1 MVLDV
6 LEHLKT
12 RDTATRER
20 LAKLED
26 PFSVFRCRGIGN
38 CTAYCPKGLNPMK
51 AIGRI
56 KAMLVREQVSLSMS
70 TDKPNAQATRIIH
83 NRRHR
88 DGFGSPYSPVYNT
101 TTYRFPDT
109 GAQREVIEGRKPGY
123 LYTRWGTNPTIQ
135 ELEQGL
141 AALEQAEAGLAF
153 ASGMAAISA
162 TILAH
167 GRQGVVC
174 VGDIYGGTQELLVN
188 HCQPLGIP
196 VTFLLQANEETLEAS
211 LTRPG
216 MLVFCE
222 TPANPTLAITDLRA
236 MARVAQKHSALLA
249 VDNTFASP
257 INQRPLELGADLVV
271 HSATKYLG
279 GHSDLT
285 AGALMASAPLTDT
298 VAAWRK
304 SLGQLLSPETA
315 AMLSRS
321 LRTLPVR
328 IRQHN
333 ENAMAVARAMDG
345 YPGVARVLY
354 PGLPSFPGHN
364 LAGEQMSGF
373 GGMMTIEIAGG
384 GQMATAVADNLQVF
398 LLATSLGGVESLVSQ
413 PSLTS
418 HHAIGQEAREVRGI
432 SDGMLRL
439 SIGLEDS
446 TDLIADLTQ
455 AIDKARGTGKPPFM
469 TQVI

>member
-1 MVLDV
+1 MADN
-6 LEHLKT
+6 H
-12 RDTATRER
+12 
-20 LAKLED
+20 
-26 PFSVFRCRGIGN
+26 
-38 CTAYCPKGLNPMK
+38 PKAP
-51 AIGRI
+51 
-56 KAMLVREQVSLSMS
+56 S
-70 TDKPNAQATRIIH
+70 TRIIH

-88 DGFGSPYSPVYNT
+88 DAFGSPYSPIYNT

-109 GAQREVIEGRKPGY
+109 GAQLDVIEGRKSGY

-141 AALEQAEAGLAF
+141 AALEQAEVGLAF

-167 GRQGVVC
+167 GQQGVVC
-174 VGDIYGGTQELLVN
+174 VGDIYGGTQELLAN
-188 HCQPLGIP
+188 HCRPLGIP
-196 VTFLLQANEETLEAS
+196 VTFLLEANAEDLAAS
-211 LTRPG
+211 LSSPG
-216 MLVFCE
+216 MLVYCE
-222 TPANPTLAITDLRA
+222 TPANPTLAIIDLRA
-236 MARVAQKHSALLA
+236 IARITHEKGALLA

-285 AGALMASAPLTDT
+285 AGALMSSAPLSET

-304 SLGQLLSPETA
+304 NLGQLLSPETA
-315 AMLSRS
+315 ALLSRS

-333 ENAMAVARAMDG
+333 ENAMAIARALDG

-354 PGLPSFPGHN
+354 PGLPSFPGHR
-364 LAGEQMSGF
+364 LAGEQMTGF
-373 GGMMTIEIAGG
+373 GGMMTIEIAGSR
-384 GQMATAVADNLQVF
+384 QTAAAVADNLCIF

-413 PSLTS
+413 PSATS
-418 HHAIGQEAREVRGI
+418 HHAIGRDEREKRGI
-432 SDGMLRL
+432 SEGMLRL
-439 SIGLEDS
+439 SVGLEDPS
-446 TDLIADLTQ
+446 DLIADLQQ
-455 AIDKARGTGKPPFM
+455 AIDKAAASGDPLP
-469 TQVI
+469 

>member
-1 MVLDV
+1 M
-6 LEHLKT
+6 
-12 RDTATRER
+12 AT
-20 LAKLED
+20 D
-26 PFSVFRCRGIGN
+26 H
-38 CTAYCPKGLNPMK
+38 
-51 AIGRI
+51 
-56 KAMLVREQVSLSMS
+56 
-70 TDKPNAQATRIIH
+70 PNAQSTRIIH

-88 DGFGSPYSPVYNT
+88 DAFGSPYSPVYNT
-101 TTYRFPDT
+101 TTYRFTDT
-109 GAQREVIEGRKPGY
+109 QAQLDVIESRKPGY

-167 GRQGVVC
+167 GQQGVVC

-196 VTFLLQANEETLEAS
+196 VTFLLQANAESLEAS
-211 LTRPG
+211 LTKPG

-222 TPANPTLAITDLRA
+222 TPANPTLAIIDLREL
-236 MARVAQKHSALLA
+236 ARVTHEKGGLLTI
-249 VDNTFASP
+249 DNTFASP
-257 INQRPLELGADLVV
+257 INQRPLALGADLVV

-285 AGALMASAPLTDT
+285 AGALMSSAPLSET

-304 SLGQLLSPETA
+304 NLGQLLSPETA
-315 AMLSRS
+315 ALLSRS

-333 ENAMAVARAMDG
+333 ENAMAVAQAMNG
-345 YPGVARVLY
+345 YPGVNQVLY
-354 PGLPSFPGHN
+354 PGLPSFPGHY
-364 LAGEQMSGF
+364 LANEQMSGF
-373 GGMMTIEIAGG
+373 GGMMAIEIAGG
-384 GQMATAVADNLQVF
+384 REAATAVADNLQIF

-413 PSLTS
+413 PSATS
-418 HHAIGQEAREVRGI
+418 HHGIGPEEREKRGI
-432 SDGMLRL
+432 SGGMLRL
-439 SIGLEDS
+439 SIGLEDPV
-446 TDLIADLTQ
+446 DLIADLKQ
-455 AIDKARGTGKPPFM
+455 AIDKAAANLDPDA
-469 TQVI
+469 

>member
-1 MVLDV
+1 MTD
-6 LEHLKT
+6 
-12 RDTATRER
+12 
-20 LAKLED
+20 
-26 PFSVFRCRGIGN
+26 N
-38 CTAYCPKGLNPMK
+38 YPKAP
-51 AIGRI
+51 
-56 KAMLVREQVSLSMS
+56 S
-70 TDKPNAQATRIIH
+70 TRIIH

-88 DGFGSPYSPVYNT
+88 DAFGSPYSPIYNT

-109 GAQREVIEGRKPGY
+109 KAQLDVIESRKPGY

-141 AALEQAEAGLAF
+141 AALERAEAGLAF

-167 GRQGVVC
+167 GQQGVVC
-174 VGDIYGGTQELLVN
+174 VGDIYGGTQELLAN

-196 VTFLLQANEETLEAS
+196 VTFLLQANAEELEAS

-222 TPANPTLAITDLRA
+222 TPANPTLAILDLQA
-236 MARVAQKHSALLA
+236 IAGIVHEKGALLA

-285 AGALMASAPLTDT
+285 AGAMMSSAQLTET

-304 SLGQLLSPETA
+304 NLGQLLSPETA
-315 AMLSRS
+315 ALLSRS

-333 ENAMAVARAMDG
+333 ESAMTVARALDG
-345 YPGVARVLY
+345 YPSVTRVLY
-354 PGLPSFPGHN
+354 PGLPSFPGHE
-364 LAGEQMSGF
+364 LASEQMSGF

-384 GQMATAVADNLQVF
+384 GKTATAVADNLRIF

-413 PSLTS
+413 PAVTS
-418 HHAIGQEAREVRGI
+418 HHDIGTEEREKRGI

-439 SIGLEDS
+439 SIGLEDPA
-446 TDLIADLTQ
+446 DLIADLQQ
-455 AIDKARGTGKPPFM
+455 ALDKATARDETRP
-469 TQVI
+469 

>member
-1 MVLDV
+1 MPTD
-6 LEHLKT
+6 
-12 RDTATRER
+12 
-20 LAKLED
+20 
-26 PFSVFRCRGIGN
+26 
-38 CTAYCPKGLNPMK
+38 YPKS
-51 AIGRI
+51 
-56 KAMLVREQVSLSMS
+56 QS
-70 TDKPNAQATRIIH
+70 TRIIH
-83 NRRHR
+83 NCRHR
-88 DGFGSPYSPVYNT
+88 DDFGSPYSPIYNT

-109 GAQREVIEGRKPGY
+109 EALLDVIEAREPGY

-141 AALEQAEAGLAF
+141 ATLEQAEAGLAF

-174 VGDIYGGTQELLVN
+174 VGDIYGGTQELLAN

-196 VTFLLQANEETLEAS
+196 VTFLLQADEESLEAS

-222 TPANPTLAITDLRA
+222 TPANPTLAILDLRP
-236 MARVAQKHSALLA
+236 MAEIAHEKGALLA

-285 AGALMASAPLTDT
+285 AGALMSSAPLCET

-304 SLGQLLSPETA
+304 NLGQLLSPETA
-315 AMLSRS
+315 ALLSRS

-333 ENAMAVARAMDG
+333 ENAMVVARALDG

-354 PGLPSFPGHN
+354 PGLPSFPGHH
-364 LAGEQMSGF
+364 LASEQMSGF
-373 GGMMTIEIAGG
+373 GGMMTIEIDGG
-384 GQMATAVADNLQVF
+384 RQAASAVADNLRIF

-413 PSLTS
+413 PSVTS
-418 HHAIGQEAREVRGI
+418 HHAIGREQRQKRGI

-439 SIGLEDS
+439 SIGLEDPK
-446 TDLIADLTQ
+446 DLIVDLKQ
-455 AIDKARGTGKPPFM
+455 AIDKATANGGPLP
-469 TQVI
+469 

>member
-1 MVLDV
+1 MTDNYPTAPS
-6 LEHLKT
+6 T
-12 RDTATRER
+12 R
-20 LAKLED
+20 L
-26 PFSVFRCRGIGN
+26 
-38 CTAYCPKGLNPMK
+38 
-51 AIGRI
+51 
-56 KAMLVREQVSLSMS
+56 
-70 TDKPNAQATRIIH
+70 IH

-88 DGFGSPYSPVYNT
+88 DAFGSPYSPVYNT

-109 GAQREVIEGRKPGY
+109 EAQLDVIEARKPGY

-167 GRQGVVC
+167 GQQGVVC
-174 VGDIYGGTQELLVN
+174 VGDIYGGTQELLAN

-196 VTFLLQANEETLEAS
+196 VTFLLQADAEQLKAS
-211 LTRPG
+211 LTTQG

-222 TPANPTLAITDLRA
+222 TPANPTLAILDLRA
-236 MARVAQKHSALLA
+236 IAGIVQEKGALLA

-285 AGALMASAPLTDT
+285 AGAMMSSARLTET

-304 SLGQLLSPETA
+304 NLGQLLSPETA
-315 AMLSRS
+315 ALLSRS
-321 LRTLPVR
+321 LRTLPLR

-333 ENAMAVARAMDG
+333 ENAMAVARALDG

-354 PGLPSFPGHN
+354 PGLPSFPGHQ
-364 LAGEQMSGF
+364 LAREQMNGF

-384 GQMATAVADNLQVF
+384 GAAATAVADNLRIF

-413 PSLTS
+413 PAITS
-418 HHAIGQEAREVRGI
+418 HHDIGAEERENRGI
-432 SDGMLRL
+432 SDSMLRF
-439 SIGLEDS
+439 SVGLEDPA
-446 TDLIADLTQ
+446 DLIADLQQ
-455 AIDKARGTGKPPFM
+455 ALDKATARDKTRP
-469 TQVI
+469 

>member
-1 MVLDV
+1 M
-6 LEHLKT
+6 
-12 RDTATRER
+12 AT
-20 LAKLED
+20 D
-26 PFSVFRCRGIGN
+26 S
-38 CTAYCPKGLNPMK
+38 PKS
-51 AIGRI
+51 
-56 KAMLVREQVSLSMS
+56 QS
-70 TDKPNAQATRIIH
+70 TRIIH

-88 DGFGSPYSPVYNT
+88 DAFGSPYSPIYNT

-109 GAQREVIEGRKPGY
+109 KAQLDVIESRKPGY

-141 AALEQAEAGLAF
+141 AALEWAEAGLAF

-167 GRQGVVC
+167 GQQGVVC
-174 VGDIYGGTQELLVN
+174 VGDIYGGTQELLAK

-196 VTFLLQANEETLEAS
+196 VTFLLQANAEELEAS

-222 TPANPTLAITDLRA
+222 TPANPTLAIIDLRA
-236 MARVAQKHSALLA
+236 MARIAHEKGALLA

-285 AGALMASAPLTDT
+285 AGALMSSARLTET

-304 SLGQLLSPETA
+304 NLGQLLSPETA
-315 AMLSRS
+315 ALLSRS

-328 IRQHN
+328 IQQHN
-333 ENAMAVARAMDG
+333 ENAMAVARALDG
-345 YPGVARVLY
+345 YPGVTRVLY
-354 PGLPSFPGHN
+354 PGLPSFPGHQ
-364 LAGEQMSGF
+364 LASEQMSGF
-373 GGMMTIEIAGG
+373 GGILTIEIAGG
-384 GQMATAVADNLQVF
+384 GEKASAVADNLRIF
-398 LLATSLGGVESLVSQ
+398 LLATSLGGIESLVSQ
-413 PSLTS
+413 PSATS
-418 HHAIGQEAREVRGI
+418 HHDIGKEEREKRGI

-439 SIGLEDS
+439 SIGLEDPS
-446 TDLIADLTQ
+446 DLIADLQQ
-455 AIDKARGTGKPPFM
+455 AIDKAIASDEPLP
-469 TQVI
+469 

>member
-1 MVLDV
+1 M
-6 LEHLKT
+6 
-12 RDTATRER
+12 AT
-20 LAKLED
+20 D
-26 PFSVFRCRGIGN
+26 S
-38 CTAYCPKGLNPMK
+38 PKS
-51 AIGRI
+51 
-56 KAMLVREQVSLSMS
+56 QS
-70 TDKPNAQATRIIH
+70 TRIIH

-88 DGFGSPYSPVYNT
+88 DAFGSPYSPIYNT

-109 GAQREVIEGRKPGY
+109 KAQLDVIESRKPGY

-141 AALEQAEAGLAF
+141 AALERAEAGLAF

-167 GRQGVVC
+167 GQQGVVC
-174 VGDIYGGTQELLVN
+174 VGDIYGGTQELLAN

-196 VTFLLQANEETLEAS
+196 VTFLLQANAEELEAS
-211 LTRPG
+211 LTRSG

-222 TPANPTLAITDLRA
+222 TPANPTLAIIDLRTIA
-236 MARVAQKHSALLA
+236 GIAHEKGALLA

-285 AGALMASAPLTDT
+285 AGALMSSARLTET

-304 SLGQLLSPETA
+304 NLGQLLSPETA
-315 AMLSRS
+315 ALLSRS

-328 IRQHN
+328 IQQHN
-333 ENAMAVARAMDG
+333 ENAMAVARALDG
-345 YPGVARVLY
+345 YPGVTRVLY
-354 PGLPSFPGHN
+354 PGLPSFPGHQ
-364 LAGEQMSGF
+364 LASEQMSGF
-373 GGMMTIEIAGG
+373 GGMLTIEIAGG
-384 GQMATAVADNLQVF
+384 GETASAVADNLRIF
-398 LLATSLGGVESLVSQ
+398 LLATSLGGIESLVSQ
-413 PSLTS
+413 PSATS
-418 HHAIGQEAREVRGI
+418 HHDIGKEEREKRGI

-439 SIGLEDS
+439 SIGLEDPS
-446 TDLIADLTQ
+446 DLIADLQQ
-455 AIDKARGTGKPPFM
+455 AIDKAIASDKALL
-469 TQVI
+469 

>member
-1 MVLDV
+1 MAN
-6 LEHLKT
+6 EH
-12 RDTATRER
+12 
-20 LAKLED
+20 
-26 PFSVFRCRGIGN
+26 
-38 CTAYCPKGLNPMK
+38 PK
-51 AIGRI
+51 
-56 KAMLVREQVSLSMS
+56 
-70 TDKPNAQATRIIH
+70 AQATNIIH

-88 DGFGSPYSPVYNT
+88 DQFGSPYSPIYNT
-101 TTYRFPDT
+101 TTYRFPNTDS
-109 GAQREVIEGRKPGY
+109 QRDVIEGHKPGY
-123 LYTRWGTNPTIQ
+123 LYTRWGTNPTIE

-141 AALEQAEAGLAF
+141 AALEEADAGLAF
-153 ASGMAAISA
+153 ASGMAATSA

-174 VGDIYGGTQELLVN
+174 VGDIYGGTQELLIN

-196 VTFLLQANEETLEAS
+196 VSFLLQANAEDLEAA

-222 TPANPTLAITDLRA
+222 TPTNPTLTVIDLQA
-236 MARVAQKHSALLA
+236 MARITRKKNALLA

-257 INQRPLELGADLVV
+257 INQRPLTLGADLVV

-285 AGALMASAPLTDT
+285 AGALMSSIPLINT

-315 AMLSRS
+315 ALLSRS

-333 ENAMAVARAMDG
+333 ENAMAVASALDG

-354 PGLPSFPGHN
+354 PGLPSFPGHR
-364 LAGEQMSGF
+364 LACAQMSGF

-384 GQMATAVADNLQVF
+384 LRAASAVADNLSVF

-413 PSLTS
+413 PSMTS
-418 HHAIGQEAREVRGI
+418 HHAIGREEREKRGI

-446 TDLIADLTQ
+446 ADLIADLKQ
-455 AIDKARGTGKPPFM
+455 AIDRVANMPPFDCHHLE
-469 TQVI
+469 